1 MITDKNTHNHQ
12 DYVTMYIAGQLFGI
26 PVLQVQDIMSDMA
39 LTKVPLAPP
48 EVAGALNLRGRIVT
62 AIDMRCKLGL
72 PKKEALGKPPMH
84 IVVEQ
89 QGELYSL
96 LVDKVG
102 DVTSMP
108 DAQFEPNPSTLD
120 TQLREVSKGI
130 YQLTDALLVILDI
143 ALLLKIDTQVAA

>member
-1 MITDKNTHNHQ
+1 MTTDKNMHNDQ

-72 PKKEALGKPPMH
+72 PHRESGGKPAMH

-89 QGELYSL
+89 QGEMYSL

-108 DAQFEPNPSTLD
+108 DVQFEPNPSTLD
-120 TQLREVSKGI
+120 PQLREVSKGI
-130 YQLTDALLVILDI
+130 YQLTDTLLVILDI
-143 ALLLKIDTQVAA
+143 TLLLKIETPIAA

>member
-1 MITDKNTHNHQ
+1 MSEKNIQNHQ
-12 DYVTMYIAGQLFGI
+12 DYVTMYVGGQLFGI
-26 PVLQVQDIMSDMA
+26 PVLQVQDIMSDIA
-39 LTKVPLAPP
+39 ITKVPLAPY
-48 EVAGALNLRGRIVT
+48 EVVGALNLRGRIVT
-62 AIDMRCKLGL
+62 AIDMRRKLGL
-72 PKKEALGKPPMH
+72 PDREASSKPPMH

-120 TQLREVSKGI
+120 PHLREVSKGI

-143 ALLLKIDTQVAA
+143 ALLLKINAQEAA